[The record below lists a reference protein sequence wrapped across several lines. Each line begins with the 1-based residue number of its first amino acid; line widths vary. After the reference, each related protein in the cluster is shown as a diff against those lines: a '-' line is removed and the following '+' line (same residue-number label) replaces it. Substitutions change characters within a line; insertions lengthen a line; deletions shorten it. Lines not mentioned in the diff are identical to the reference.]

1 MIEIFKKTNFDFVGK
16 RWIFF
21 GLTLSLFAASIISI
35 VMHKGLNYGVDFT
48 GGTVVELQFT
58 QRLPLSDAR
67 KILADGGYAC
77 DLQDFP
83 KDNTI
88 IVKLKSTEHG
98 IADKIQEVFAKAIP
112 QNAFVLKHADYVG
125 PTIGKHLKNQ
135 AFFALFWAFVGIIV
149 YVGLRFSSGIWGV
162 AGVIALVHDVFI
174 TVGFLSV
181 LGKEF
186 TVTIIAVLLTIVGY
200 SINDT
205 VVVFDRMREN
215 MRLYRKDTLFD
226 IINRSVNETLSRT
239 VITSLT
245 VVLVLLALFFFGG
258 EAIHDFSLALLF
270 GVTIGTYSSIFV
282 AAPIVYEWEIRKD
295 VKYKV
300 VKK

>member
-16 RWIFF
+16 RYIFF
-21 GLTLSLFAASIISI
+21 GLSLSLAAITVISI
-35 VMHKGLNYGVDFT
+35 VFHKGLNYGIDFT
-48 GGTVVELQFT
+48 GGTVVQLKFS
-58 QRLPLSDAR
+58 QRLNLGDAR
-67 KILADGGYAC
+67 KMLSDNGYIC

-88 IVKLKSTEHG
+88 IIKVKTTDRTVS
-98 IADKIQEVFAKAIP
+98 DNIQQVFTKAIP
-112 QNAFVLKHADYVG
+112 QNSFVLDRAEYVG
-125 PTIGKHLKNQ
+125 PTIGRHLKNQ
-135 AFFALFWAFVGIIV
+135 AIFALFWSFVGIIV

-181 LGKEF
+181 LGREF
-186 TVTIIAVLLTIVGY
+186 TVTMIAVLLTIVGY

-205 VVVFDRMREN
+205 VVIFDRMREN
-215 MRLYRKDTLFD
+215 LRLYRKYTFYD

-245 VVLVLLALFFFGG
+245 VILVLVALFFFGG
-258 EAIHDFSLALLF
+258 GAIHDFALALLF
-270 GVTIGTYSSIFV
+270 GVIIGTYSSIFV
-282 AAPIVYEWEIRKD
+282 AAPIVYEWEIRKNAQRR
-295 VKYKV
+295 
-300 VKK
+300 